1 MCCNRKNYKGF
12 GLIILFI
19 LMIIIASISILTH
32 TTIGYVIGILLLVIA
47 FALFIKIV
55 IINQNY
61 INNDMNDIKYTI
73 EPYKIKDLN
82 IYHDNEKLNVEIIN

>member
-1 MCCNRKNYKGF
+1 M
-12 GLIILFI
+12 
-19 LMIIIASISILTH
+19 
-32 TTIGYVIGILLLVIA
+32 A
-47 FALFIKIV
+47 FALFVKIV

-61 INNDMNDIKYTI
+61 INNDIKYTI

>member
-19 LMIIIASISILTH
+19 LKIIIATISILTH
-32 TTIGYVIGILLLVIA
+32 TTIGYIIGILFLLMA
-47 FALFIKIV
+47 FALFVKIV

-61 INNDMNDIKYTI
+61 INNDIKYTI